1 MFFLHQEDVDIRAF
15 ALKAMGS
22 ICIRHYEF
30 MLENDLKQVYH
41 KLLTG
46 EDAPLN
52 MKSEVL
58 INIEMY
64 LLEEE
69 KRMVQ
74 QDLECKLHFLHRYFL
89 LPLCFEKCS
98 LKLFLFFIYFSE

>member
-1 MFFLHQEDVDIRAF
+1 MNITNEVYETFMFLLHQNDVDIQGNT
-15 ALKAMGS
+15 LKAMGS

-30 MLENDLKQVYH
+30 MLENDLKTVYH

-69 KRMVQ
+69 KRMIQ
-74 QDLECKLHFLHRYFL
+74 QDLECM
-89 LPLCFEKCS
+89 CFIFIS
-98 LKLFLFFIYFSE
+98 LYVGIP

>member
-1 MFFLHQEDVDIRAF
+1 MVFELFSFFLQQNDHDIQANT
-15 ALKAMGS
+15 LKAIGS

-30 MLENDLKQVYH
+30 MLETDLKSFYH
-41 KLLTG
+41 RMLTS
-46 EDAPLN
+46 EDAPLT

-69 KRMVQ
+69 KRMIQ
-74 QDLECKLHFLHRYFL
+74 QDLECKLIII
-89 LPLCFEKCS
+89 
-98 LKLFLFFIYFSE
+98 FIL

>member
-1 MFFLHQEDVDIRAF
+1 MFQTLMFLLRQEDVDIQGN

-41 KLLTG
+41 KLLTA

-69 KRMVQ
+69 KRMIQ
-74 QDLECKLHFLHRYFL
+74 QDLECE
-89 LPLCFEKCS
+89 CFELIS
-98 LKLFLFFIYFSE
+98 RHD